1 MTLYYTLRR
10 FWFVPQLVERRLS
23 AEGPAVGAGLPADAV
38 AVGRDRDRDV
48 VEPEGRPGLAL
59 PHDALLRLCLGLV
72 VRGVDPEDLRALLLP
87 AHLLNLEVISGASLA
102 ALLVITILPV
112 WARSW
117 AWRTLST
124 SPDWDCPFIAW
135 RMMYKWLL
143 CLRGTCASGTGPSSP
158 SFCARS
164 TEWPARFLQADN
176 IDVRRSLL

>member
-102 ALLVITILPV
+102 ALLVITILPELGLED
-112 WARSW
+112 
-117 AWRTLST
+117 TFHIPGLGLSLHRVADDVQVVAMPPGNMRQWHRALK
-124 SPDWDCPFIAW
+124 SFF
-135 RMMYKWLL
+135 
-143 CLRGTCASGTGPSSP
+143 LRKEYGMAS
-158 SFCARS
+158 A
-164 TEWPARFLQADN
+164 FLAS
-176 IDVRRSLL
+176 R